1 MSKHPLLLGLTLLS
15 ASLFTGQAFAD
26 RTVTDQLGRQVTLP
40 DHVTRVVVLQHQ
52 TLNLLVQLHAA
63 EDIVGVLSSW
73 KKQLGPQFARF
84 MPEIGQLATPGDL
97 TQVNIESLLALR
109 PQVVFV
115 ANYAPPAM
123 IAQIQQAGIPVVAIS
138 LRHDAAGEKNKM
150 NPTMA
155 DEEQAYNAGLME
167 GIRLIGEVVER
178 QPEAEALIHYTFE
191 ARKQANA
198 PVADIP
204 QNQRVRVY
212 MANPDLNTYG
222 AGKYTGLMMAHAGAL
237 NVAAASV
244 KGARQV
250 SLEQVLEWNPQVIF
264 VQDRYPQVV
273 KQIEND
279 PQWQA
284 IDAVK
289 HHRVWLMPEYAK
301 AWGYPM
307 PEALALGELWM
318 AKNSILRAT
327 RASMWT
333 VKPGIIISVF
343 TAWRGCQMPANS
355 QPWLVQGSL
364 ALATLA
370 IAVASLCFGQYPL
383 SLSAVGHTLVHL
395 PPGEGVIGQI
405 VWSVRLPRVVMALLA
420 GGALGLCGAT
430 LQGVFQNPLV
440 DPHIIGVTA
449 GSAFGGTLAIL
460 LGVGSLLMM
469 ASTFFFGL
477 VALGLIYAL
486 AALQG
491 RDSTL
496 GLILSGI
503 ILSGFFAALVSLMQY
518 LADSEE
524 TLPNIV
530 FWLLGS
536 FATASWHKVLLMSLP
551 LAVAAGALWKL
562 RWRINLLALEERDAR
577 SLGVPVAALRRGVLV
592 CCAVLVAAQ
601 VAVSGSIAWMG
612 LVVPH
617 LARLLVGADHRRLL
631 PTAFWLG
638 AALMLVVDDLAR
650 TLTQAEIP
658 IGIITA
664 LLGAPLFTVLLVQSR
679 RRSTTR

>member
-1 MSKHPLLLGLTLLS
+1 
-15 ASLFTGQAFAD
+15 
-26 RTVTDQLGRQVTLP
+26 
-40 DHVTRVVVLQHQ
+40 
-52 TLNLLVQLHAA
+52 
-63 EDIVGVLSSW
+63 
-73 KKQLGPQFARF
+73 
-84 MPEIGQLATPGDL
+84 
-97 TQVNIESLLALR
+97 
-109 PQVVFV
+109 
-115 ANYAPPAM
+115 
-123 IAQIQQAGIPVVAIS
+123 
-138 LRHDAAGEKNKM
+138 
-150 NPTMA
+150 
-155 DEEQAYNAGLME
+155 
-167 GIRLIGEVVER
+167 
-178 QPEAEALIHYTFE
+178 
-191 ARKQANA
+191 
-198 PVADIP
+198 
-204 QNQRVRVY
+204 
-212 MANPDLNTYG
+212 
-222 AGKYTGLMMAHAGAL
+222 
-237 NVAAASV
+237 
-244 KGARQV
+244 
-250 SLEQVLEWNPQVIF
+250 
-264 VQDRYPQVV
+264 
-273 KQIEND
+273 
-279 PQWQA
+279 
-284 IDAVK
+284 
-289 HHRVWLMPEYAK
+289 
-301 AWGYPM
+301 
-307 PEALALGELWM
+307 
-318 AKNSILRAT
+318 
-327 RASMWT
+327 
-333 VKPGIIISVF
+333 
-343 TAWRGCQMPANS
+343 MPANHH
-355 QPWLVQGSL
+355 PWLVQGSL
-364 ALATLA
+364 ALATLG

-477 VALGLIYAL
+477 

-496 GLILSGI
+496 GLSRSGI

-551 LAVAAGALWKL
+551 LAMAAGALWKL